1 MNNNKTLK
9 EFEIYCLKF
18 GLRGINNYD
27 KHFKKLH
34 KKYGGDFELI
44 MQAADRRGDDP
55 YSDDFDIYEFKNKNL
70 KMSLDL
76 MNAFTRNLNSALFN
90 KYDLIDNISPKN
102 ILDLGSDNGFL
113 TCFISSLF
121 NSARVVG
128 IEKSNNGYKISNE
141 IKKRLEQKNCE
152 FLNQDFFHFRNGEK
166 YDLIFSTTFLKELS
180 KFQIIDHTKTI
191 KDLSSRENFYRNKD
205 LQIASE
211 KIFEHLDEKGIVICI
226 ERLGTFEDLF
236 HFIRNVEESGLKCN
250 TKVSSFLTFN
260 TMNGEE
266 RVPLLIF
273 RKSSKSNDK
282 SEFNDIFRFYFQEM
296 DFHTKELFGDSTY
309 EQAIFESINPKNL
322 VSRLKA
328 IYHNE
333 SGTEFLEYWQTDLLT
348 FCINK
353 SNMGYFSMRIS
364 PLLTSDEIK
373 QQNDDYISHKED
385 YCDISNEKVY

>member
-1 MNNNKTLK
+1 MNNNKTLN
-9 EFEIYCLKF
+9 EFEIYCSKF

-27 KHFKKLH
+27 KHFNKLH
-34 KKYGGDFELI
+34 KKYGVDFELI
-44 MQAADRRGDDP
+44 MQAAERRGEGIL
-55 YSDDFDIYEFKNKNL
+55 SDDFDVYEFKNKNL

-76 MNAFTRNLNSALFN
+76 MNAFTRNLNSAIFN
-90 KYDLIDNISPKN
+90 KYDLKENIAPKN

-121 NSARVVG
+121 NSASVVG

-141 IKKRLEQKNCE
+141 IKKKLEQKNCE
-152 FLNQDFFHFRNGEK
+152 FLNQDFFHFKNGEK
-166 YDLIFSTTFLKELS
+166 YDLIFSSTFLKELS
-180 KFQIIDHTKTI
+180 KFQIIDCTKTI

-226 ERLGTFEDLF
+226 ERLRNFEELI

-250 TKVSSFLTFN
+250 TKTSSYLIFN

-266 RVPLLIF
+266 RVPILIF
-273 RKSSKSNDK
+273 SKSNDK
-282 SEFNDIFRFYFQEM
+282 SEFNDLFRLYFQGT
-296 DFHTKELFGDSTY
+296 DFHTKELFGDPIY

-328 IYHNE
+328 IYYNE

-353 SNMGYFSMRIS
+353 SNMGYFSMKIS